1 MFRRNSTCS
10 LIVRLSLLLAVSGAS
25 IPTWG
30 QRAGASARTRAG
42 LSEPLKMSA
51 ADAAANPP
59 RAIGLNGQPID
70 EYVKSIPPVPM
81 LQAVSPH
88 VTEQGT
94 PENMGIVNRRRQ
106 LCQTNKY
113 SQTTMFEEIAALDP
127 NTASIYPGA
136 LVQGA
141 TLSSGRFTEIALP
154 RGPTTLTVT
163 GLAVSGPNVVLSA
176 PVAQPTLASVQ
187 EAVNRIVA
195 DPASIAPQGLAR
207 MNLQVAQVHS
217 FEQALLDAGVSAS
230 WLGGSFSARLKTV
243 TTSKKNSVI
252 VKFNQIY
259 YEVNAKGLALPSEAF
274 GAGVTLDQVKAVAYP
289 ADPQSSRPLNPPLMV
304 KTVKYGR
311 MAILAIASDAKA
323 SDLEFAVRAGFNAVA
338 STGEFTLD
346 VQSRQIL
353 EQSTFD
359 GVVVGGAAGTGA
371 GLLSS
376 VAAGNLTGLKT
387 FLTEG
392 ATYNPQTSPAAP
404 ISYVL
409 TYLDNRVADSSFSA
423 DFSLTGCTD
432 TAVPIERIR
441 VGWNVGDDD
450 KDQEMYP
457 YIIIRDRNGRI
468 VANSGGEGRV
478 WASTL
483 VTVFGH
489 TVRANMVWDD
499 NNSYGP
505 FEVPVLG
512 QWSLHECEGSTAEVG
527 QRSSNG
533 EDPEWH
539 TTFYIDVRIDGK
551 WYTIRGPSPNKS
563 EFRWGDGK
571 PDSTVTGL
579 ACPSL

>member
-1 MFRRNSTCS
+1 MFRRASTCS
-10 LIVRLSLLLAVSGAS
+10 LIVRLSLLIAVSGTPV
-25 IPTWG
+25 PTCG
-30 QRAGASARTRAG
+30 RRAFTLTPLPADAGGAPRASAAG
-42 LSEPLKMSA
+42 QNSQ
-51 ADAAANPP
+51 
-59 RAIGLNGQPID
+59 AIDDYI
-70 EYVKSIPPVPM
+70 KSIPPVPSI
-81 LQAVSPH
+81 QAVSPH
-88 VTEQGT
+88 MTEQGAVQ
-94 PENMGIVNRRRQ
+94 NMGIVNRRRQ
-106 LCQTNKY
+106 LCQTDKY

-141 TLSSGRFTEIALP
+141 TLLSGRFTEIALP

-187 EAVNRIVA
+187 AAVNTIVA
-195 DPASIAPQGLAR
+195 DPSHIAPNSLAR
-207 MNLQVAQVHS
+207 MNLQVSQVHS

-230 WLGGSFSARLKTV
+230 WLGGSFSARLKTI
-243 TTSKKNSVI
+243 TTSRKNSVI

-274 GAGVTLDQVKAVAYP
+274 ASGVTLDQVKAVAYP
-289 ADPQSSRPLNPPLMV
+289 ADPQSSRALNPPLLV

-311 MAILAIASDAKA
+311 MAILAVASDAKA
-323 SDLEFAVRAGFNAVA
+323 SELELAVRAGFNAVA

-346 VQSRQIL
+346 TQSRKIL

-359 GVVVGGAAGTGA
+359 GVVVGGSANAGAA
-371 GLLSS
+371 LLSS
-376 VAAGNLTGLKT
+376 VGSGNLNGLKT
-387 FLTEG
+387 FLNEG

-409 TYLDNRVADSSFSA
+409 TYFDNRVADSSFSA

-432 TAVPIERIR
+432 AAVPVERIR
-441 VGWNVGDDD
+441 VGWNVGNDD

-457 YIIIRDRNGRI
+457 YVIIRDRNGRI
-468 VANSGGEGRV
+468 VANSGGEGRM
-478 WASTL
+478 WASVL
-483 VTVFGH
+483 INFFGKP
-489 TVRANMVWDD
+489 TRVNAAWKENK
-499 NNSYGP
+499 SFGP

-512 QWSLHECEGSTAEVG
+512 QWSLDQCEGATAEVG

-539 TTFYIDVRIDGK
+539 TTFFIDVRIDGT
-551 WYTIRGPSPNKS
+551 WYTVRRPSLDTN

-571 PDSTVTGL
+571 PDAALAGL
-579 ACPSL
+579 ACPM

>member
-1 MFRRNSTCS
+1 MFRRRASAYA
-10 LIVRLSLLLAVSGAS
+10 LIVRLSLLIAVSSAS
-25 IPTWG
+25 IPTQG
-30 QRAGASARTRAG
+30 QRAGMLT
-42 LSEPLKMSA
+42 KVVA
-51 ADAAANPP
+51 ADVNASPSYTAGPNSP
-59 RAIGLNGQPID
+59 AIDDYI
-70 EYVKSIPPVPM
+70 KSIPPVPM
-81 LQAVSPH
+81 IQAVGPH
-88 VTEQGT
+88 VTEQGAQQ
-94 PENMGIVNRRRQ
+94 NMGIVNRRRQ
-106 LCQTNKY
+106 LCQTDKY
-113 SQTTMFEEIAALDP
+113 AQTTMFEEIAALDP

-141 TLSSGRFTEIALP
+141 TILSGRFTEIALP

-163 GLAVSGPNVVLSA
+163 GLAVSGPSVVLSA
-176 PVAQPTLASVQ
+176 SIAQPTLASVQ

-195 DPASIAPQGLAR
+195 DPAHIAPQSLAR

-217 FEQALLDAGVSAS
+217 FDQALLDAGVSAS
-230 WLGGSFSARLKTV
+230 WLGGSFSSRLKTI
-243 TTSKKNSVI
+243 TTAKKNSVI

-259 YEVNAKGLALPSEAF
+259 FEVSAKGLALPSEAF
-274 GAGVTLDQVKAVAYP
+274 DSSVTLDQVKVVAYP
-289 ADPQSSRPLNPPLMV
+289 ADPQSSHALNPPLMV

-338 STGEFTLD
+338 SSGQFTLD
-346 VQSRQIL
+346 AQSRQIL

-359 GVVVGGAAGTGA
+359 GVVIGGSGSSGA
-371 GLLSS
+371 NLLSS
-376 VAAGNLTGLKT
+376 VGSGDLTGLKT

-432 TAVPIERIR
+432 VAVPIERIR

-457 YIIIRDRNGRI
+457 YLIIRDRTGRI
-468 VANSGGEGRV
+468 VANSGGEGRM
-478 WASTL
+478 WASMLITI
-483 VTVFGH
+483 FGH
-489 TVRANMVWDD
+489 QVRANTVWNQ

-505 FEVPVLG
+505 FELPVIG
-512 QWSLHECEGSTAEVG
+512 QWSLDQCDSATAEVG

-539 TTFYIDVRIDGK
+539 TTFFIDVRIDGK
-551 WYTIRGPSPNKS
+551 WYTIRTPNPNKN

-571 PDSTVTGL
+571 PDSTVAGL
-579 ACPSL
+579 TCPPL